1 MSHWIRQGACNR
13 LGLLGLALLAA
24 PRAGWS
30 ASDPDSDDFRAQATA
45 LVARMTLAEKAGLCS
60 GRDFWT
66 TKPVARL
73 GIPSI
78 FMTDGPAGLRKAA
91 GADFANSQPA
101 TSFPSAS
108 ALASSWDRALI
119 ARVGG
124 AIAEEAQAA
133 DVAILLGPGVNMK
146 RSPLGGRNFEYLSE
160 DPFLAGAM
168 AAAYI
173 QGVQSR
179 GVGATVKHF
188 AANNQEF
195 ERMATSSDPDERT
208 LHEIY
213 LPAFEIAVREGRPW
227 AVMCAYNRLNGV
239 YCSENPL
246 LLETI
251 LRQQWGFQGAVISD
265 WGAVADRVAG
275 LAAGLNLEMPASGG
289 LNDGRLVAAVRDGRL
304 PLARLDASVVE
315 LLTVILR
322 AHAAHRPGQTS
333 DPRAHDAVARDAAA
347 GSIVLLKNTGLLP
360 LDLARVGHLAVIG
373 AFAKSPRFQG
383 AGSSAVRPLRLANAF
398 DALAALTGYPQ
409 RVSYAPGYSVA
420 GEATPAEL
428 AEAASVARAADV
440 AVVFAGLPSDYE
452 SEGRDRVSID
462 LPAGH
467 RQLIE
472 RVAAVQPKTI
482 VVLMNGSAVTMPWLG
497 QVGAV
502 VEGWLG
508 GQAGGTALADILA
521 GRINPS
527 GKLAET
533 FPVRL
538 EDTPPYTDFPARNGS
553 ARYGEGVF
561 IGYRWY
567 DERKVAPLFPF
578 GYGLSYTTFAYEGI
592 ELSAA
597 TAKDTDG
604 VGVAVTVR
612 NSGGRAGSEV
622 VEVYV
627 GPASDL
633 RWRPVRELKG
643 FAKVALAP
651 GQRTTVHFHLGFRDF
666 ATYDIRM
673 HDWVVPSGD
682 YTVAVGGSSRDLP
695 LQRSVHLTAT
705 RPTAP
710 PLTRNSMLK
719 EFAAQ
724 PAGAQVYAAL
734 KDRIVAIFGLEPK
747 PDETP
752 SARAAREQSTAATL
766 MFMNETPVSRLV
778 GFSRGSF
785 TEAMLDDLLRETHP

>member
-1 MSHWIRQGACNR
+1 MSRWIRQDAFIR
-13 LGLLGLALLAA
+13 LALPGLALLGVSR
-24 PRAGWS
+24 PGWS
-30 ASDPDSDDFRAQATA
+30 AVAAGTEDFRAQATA
-45 LVARMTLAEKAGLCS
+45 LVARMTLEEKAGLSS

-66 TKPVARL
+66 TKPIARL

-133 DVAILLGPGVNMK
+133 NVEILLGPGVNMK
-146 RSPLGGRNFEYLSE
+146 RSPLGGRNFEYFSE
-160 DPFLAGAM
+160 DPVLAGAM

-213 LPAFEIAVREGRPW
+213 LPAFEIAVREAQPW

-246 LLETI
+246 LLETL
-251 LRQQWGFQGAVISD
+251 LRQQWGFRGAVISD

-289 LNDGRLVAAVRDGRL
+289 INDLRLVAAVRSGRL
-304 PLARLDASVVE
+304 PAARLDESVVE

-322 AHAAHRPGQTS
+322 AQAAHRPGQTY
-333 DPRAHDAVARDAAA
+333 DDQAHDAIAREASA
-347 GSIVLLKNTGLLP
+347 GSIVLLKNTGMLP
-360 LDLARVGHLAVIG
+360 LDLARGGRIAVIG

-383 AGSSAVRPLRLANAF
+383 AGSSAVRPLRLANTF
-398 DALAALTGYPQ
+398 DALARLTGDP
-409 RVSYAPGYSVA
+409 RRLSYAPGYSLA
-420 GEATPAEL
+420 GDATAAEL
-428 AEAASVARAADV
+428 MEAAHVAAAADV
-440 AVVFAGLPSDYE
+440 AIVFAGLPSDYE
-452 SEGRDRVSID
+452 SEGRDRTSID

-467 RQLIE
+467 RELIE
-472 RVAAVQPKTI
+472 RIAAVQPKTI
-482 VVLMNGSAVTMPWLG
+482 IVLMNGSAVAMPWLG
-497 QVGAV
+497 RVGAV

-508 GQAGGTALADILA
+508 GQEGGTALADVLA
-521 GRINPS
+521 GRVNPS

-538 EDTPPYTDFPARNGS
+538 EDTPAYPDFPARNGT

-567 DERKVAPLFPF
+567 DERKIVPLFPF
-578 GYGLSYTTFAYEGI
+578 GYGLSYTTYAYEDV

-597 TAKDTDG
+597 TAKDTEG

-612 NSGGRAGSEV
+612 NSGSRAGSEV
-622 VEVYV
+622 VQVYV
-627 GPASDL
+627 GPQSDL

-651 GQRTTVHFHLGFRDF
+651 GQRATVHFHLGFRDF

-695 LQRSVHLTAT
+695 LQRNVHLTAT
-705 RPTAP
+705 RLLAP

-719 EFAAQ
+719 EFAEQ
-724 PAGAQVYAAL
+724 PAGAKVYAAL
-734 KDRIVAIFGLEPK
+734 KDRIVAIFGLEAK
-747 PDETP
+747 PGETP

-778 GFSRGSF
+778 AFSQGRF
-785 TEAMLDDLLRETHP
+785 TDAMLDVLLRETQP